1 MKKKNSNVLSL
12 KNQLLNN
19 KKILIIYN
27 KFKFILRNSLNKNAF
42 VIAVSGGPDSL
53 ALSALGKIY
62 AQEKKSKIFFVLV
75 DHGIRKNSSNEAKL
89 VKKLLKK
96 KSISLN
102 IVKNKKKI
110 NNNIQKKA
118 REIRYNLLLEFCK
131 KNNIKFILTGHHR
144 DDQIETFL
152 IRLSRG
158 SGVQGLSSMKKVTK
172 LSSRVKLI
180 RPLLE
185 IKKKDLTYTAK
196 SVFQNFIKDPSN
208 KDKKFLRTKIRLL
221 INNFEKN
228 GINLD
233 QIIKSIN
240 NLASTR
246 DTLDNYISKVIKS
259 CVKTKGNKT
268 YVKTKSLFVES
279 EEIQIKILGSVIKQ
293 ISKNYYPPR
302 SMKILNLLKRVKS
315 KKNIIC
321 TLGGCI
327 LERSKGNLVIL
338 RENNSKINQKNQ
350 QSNKLI

>member
-12 KNQLLNN
+12 KNQVLNN
-19 KKILIIYN
+19 KKIAIIYYN
-27 KFKFILRNSLNKNAF
+27 FKLILKNCINKNSF

-53 ALSALGKIY
+53 ALSALGKVY
-62 AQEKKSKIFFVLV
+62 AQENKMKIFFVLI
-75 DHGIRKNSSNEAKL
+75 DHGIRKNSNNEAKL

-118 REIRYNLLLEFCK
+118 REIRYNYLLEFCK
-131 KNNIKFILTGHHR
+131 KKNIKFILTGHHR

-158 SGVQGLSSMKKVTK
+158 SGVQGLSSMKKITK
-172 LSSRVKLI
+172 LSARIKLI

-185 IKKKDLTYTAK
+185 IKKKDLKLYCK
-196 SVFQNFIKDPSN
+196 SIFKKFIKDPSN
-208 KDKKFLRTKIRLL
+208 KDKKYLRTKIRLL

-233 QIIKSIN
+233 QIIRSIN

-246 DTLDNYISKVIKS
+246 DTLIIIYLK
-259 CVKTKGNKT
+259 
-268 YVKTKSLFVES
+268 
-279 EEIQIKILGSVIKQ
+279 
-293 ISKNYYPPR
+293 
-302 SMKILNLLKRVKS
+302 LLSHV
-315 KKNIIC
+315 
-321 TLGGCI
+321 
-327 LERSKGNLVIL
+327 
-338 RENNSKINQKNQ
+338 
-350 QSNKLI
+350 

>member
-12 KNQLLNN
+12 KNQVLNN
-19 KKILIIYN
+19 KKIAIIYY
-27 KFKFILRNSLNKNAF
+27 KFELILKNCINKNSF

-53 ALSALGKIY
+53 ALSALGKVY
-62 AQEKKSKIFFVLV
+62 AQENKMKIFFVLI
-75 DHGIRKNSSNEAKL
+75 DHGIRKNSNNEAKL

-96 KSISLN
+96 KGISLN

-110 NNNIQKKA
+110 SNNIQKKA
-118 REIRYNLLLEFCK
+118 REIRYNYLLEFCK
-131 KNNIKFILTGHHR
+131 KKNINFILTGHHR

-158 SGVQGLSSMKKVTK
+158 SGVQGLSSMKKITK
-172 LSSRVKLI
+172 LSARIKLI

-196 SVFQNFIKDPSN
+196 SIFKKFIKDPSN
-208 KDKKFLRTKIRLL
+208 KDKKYLRTKIRLL

-233 QIIKSIN
+233 QITRSIN

-246 DTLDNYISKVIKS
+246 DTLNNYISKIIKS
-259 CVKTKGNKT
+259 CVKIKGSKT
-268 YVKTKSLFVES
+268 YIKTKSLFIES
-279 EEIQIKILGSVIKQ
+279 DEIQIKILGNVIKR

-302 SMKILNLLKRVKS
+302 TMKILNLLKRVKS
-315 KKNIIC
+315 KKNIKF

-327 LERSKGNLVIL
+327 LERSKDNLVIL
-338 RENNSKINQKNQ
+338 RENNRKINQKNQ
-350 QSNKLI
+350 QFKKLI